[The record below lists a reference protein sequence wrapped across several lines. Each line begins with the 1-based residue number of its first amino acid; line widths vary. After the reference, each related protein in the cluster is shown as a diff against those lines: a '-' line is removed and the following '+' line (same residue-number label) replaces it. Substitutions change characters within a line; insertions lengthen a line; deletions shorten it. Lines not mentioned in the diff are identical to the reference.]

1 MREETE
7 MEIMEKIK
15 SLFSA
20 EDDYEDGEYEE
31 EFEEPQYIK
40 EPQKL
45 SYRKQKTSNVVN
57 LNRTEDMRV
66 VLYEPLK
73 DEDVEK
79 MIYDVKDNKVVIVNL
94 HLLDG
99 ELAARVF
106 YSLTGAICALE
117 GEMREISTG
126 IYVVVP
132 RTVEVEG
139 VKNELKSKVFF
150 A

>member
-1 MREETE
+1 
-7 MEIMEKIK
+7 MEFVEKIK
-15 SLFSA
+15 SFFSA
-20 EDDYEDGEYEE
+20 DDDYESDEYNEYEE
-31 EFEEPQYIK
+31 EVQESQTVK
-40 EPQKL
+40 EPQRV
-45 SYRKQKTSNVVN
+45 SYRKQKPSNVVN
-57 LNRTEDMRV
+57 LNRSEDMRV

-79 MIYDVKDNKVVIVNL
+79 MIYDVRENKVVIVNL
-94 HLLDG
+94 HLLES

-106 YSLTGAICALE
+106 YSLTGAVCALD

-126 IYVVVP
+126 IYVIVP

>member
-1 MREETE
+1 
-7 MEIMEKIK
+7 MELIERVK
-15 SLFSA
+15 SFFTA
-20 EDDYEDGEYEE
+20 NDDEYEYEYEE
-31 EFEEPQYIK
+31 EVVETQQPAREPQ
-40 EPQKL
+40 
-45 SYRKQKTSNVVN
+45 SVSFRKQKSSNVVS
-57 LNRTEDMRV
+57 LSRTDDMRV

-79 MIYDVKDNKVVIVNL
+79 MIYDIKENKVVIVNL
-94 HLLDG
+94 HLLDA
-99 ELAARVF
+99 EFAARVF

-117 GEMREISTG
+117 GEMRQISTG
-126 IYVVVP
+126 IYVIVP

>member
-1 MREETE
+1 
-7 MEIMEKIK
+7 MELMEKVK
-15 SLFSA
+15 SFFTA
-20 EDDYEDGEYEE
+20 NDDEYEYEYEE
-31 EFEEPQYIK
+31 EVAEPQQSVR
-40 EPQKL
+40 EPQNL
-45 SYRKQKTSNVVN
+45 SYRKQKSSNVVN
-57 LNRTEDMRV
+57 LKRTDDMRV

-79 MIYDVKDNKVVIVNL
+79 MIYDVKENKVVIVNL
-94 HLLDG
+94 HLLEG
-99 ELAARVF
+99 EFAARVF

-117 GEMREISTG
+117 GEMRQISTG
-126 IYVVVP
+126 IYVIVP

>member
-1 MREETE
+1 
-7 MEIMEKIK
+7 MELIERVK
-15 SLFSA
+15 SFFTA
-20 EDDYEDGEYEE
+20 NDDEYEYEYEE
-31 EFEEPQYIK
+31 EVVETQQPARESQSVSF
-40 EPQKL
+40 
-45 SYRKQKTSNVVN
+45 RKQKSSNVVS
-57 LNRTEDMRV
+57 LSRTDDMRV

-79 MIYDVKDNKVVIVNL
+79 MIYDIKENKVVIVNL
-94 HLLDG
+94 HLLDA
-99 ELAARVF
+99 EFAARVF

-117 GEMREISTG
+117 GEMRQISTG
-126 IYVVVP
+126 IYVIVP

>member
-1 MREETE
+1 
-7 MEIMEKIK
+7 MELIERVK
-15 SLFSA
+15 SFFTA
-20 EDDYEDGEYEE
+20 NDDEYEYEYEE
-31 EFEEPQYIK
+31 EVVETQQPAREPQ
-40 EPQKL
+40 
-45 SYRKQKTSNVVN
+45 SVSFRKQKSSNVVS
-57 LNRTEDMRV
+57 LSRMDDMRV

-79 MIYDVKDNKVVIVNL
+79 MIYDIKENKVVIVNL
-94 HLLDG
+94 HLLDA
-99 ELAARVF
+99 EFAARVF

-117 GEMREISTG
+117 GEMRQISTG
-126 IYVVVP
+126 IYVIVP